1 MEEETQ
7 SQRHKDL
14 LLPIGGS
21 GPGSERR
28 KEMLEKYCGG
38 SGWGKGGLGIAM
50 KSQKDKGTGRSR
62 GGN

>member
-21 GPGSERR
+21 GPGSEGR
-28 KEMLEKYCGG
+28 KEMLEKYSVMAAGG
-38 SGWGKGGLGIAM
+38 AKGAWG
-50 KSQKDKGTGRSR
+50 
-62 GGN
+62 